1 MALTE
6 ELPIYRATYR
16 LLNMLIR
23 ATQDFPRFYKYSL
36 GTRMVDV
43 CLEMSMLIYKANSSY
58 EKVELIR
65 EFLSRFSMLQML
77 LRVSRLI
84 CYPPS
89 LSIRIF
95 NPPDAQIGKKQVYT
109 YK

>member
-43 CLEMSMLIYKANSSY
+43 CLDMSMLIYKANSSY

-65 EFLSRFSMLQML
+65 EFFIPVQYVADVTSGMCRTKGD
-77 LRVSRLI
+77 R
-84 CYPPS
+84 Y
-89 LSIRIF
+89 
-95 NPPDAQIGKKQVYT
+95 
-109 YK
+109 

>member
-36 GTRMVDV
+36 GVRMVDV
-43 CLEMSMLIYKANSSY
+43 YLDMSMLIYKANA
-58 EKVELIR
+58 V
-65 EFLSRFSMLQML
+65 M
-77 LRVSRLI
+77 
-84 CYPPS
+84 
-89 LSIRIF
+89 
-95 NPPDAQIGKKQVYT
+95 KKQVY
-109 YK
+109 